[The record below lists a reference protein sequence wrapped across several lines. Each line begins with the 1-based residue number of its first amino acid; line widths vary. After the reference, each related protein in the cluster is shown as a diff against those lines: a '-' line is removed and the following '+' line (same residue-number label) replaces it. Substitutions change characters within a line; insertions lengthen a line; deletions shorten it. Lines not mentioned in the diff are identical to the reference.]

1 MRMLATP
8 LLAPPV
14 ALALLIALAACVPT
28 TPPATTPTLS
38 SPLPTATAAE
48 ELTGPTPATIVIST
62 SLILVNDSEGTTIDH
77 FDYFADP
84 TAAIDAFTE
93 YFGGE
98 PVVTP
103 FEGSNHEWPGNFYN
117 WDDFGI
123 IDYVGGPGSTGED
136 FGVRAAAATVRGLVI
151 ETVHGIAVGDT
162 AATASAAG
170 AIAGSLE
177 YEGTTHAWL
186 EMDRISVDN
195 NVPDA
200 RAFVYLTLTSTG
212 ETITQLHA
220 PSGNYGL

>member
-1 MRMLATP
+1 MRTPFTP
-8 LLAPPV
+8 LFTAT
-14 ALALLIALAACVPT
+14 LALIMLAACAPIAL
-28 TPPATTPTLS
+28 PAATPTLS
-38 SPLPTATAAE
+38 SPSPTATEAE
-48 ELTGPTPATIVIST
+48 GPTGPTPATIVITT

-77 FDYFADP
+77 FDYFTDP

-93 YFGGE
+93 YFGGD

-103 FEGSNHEWPGNFYN
+103 FEGGNHEWPGNFYN

-136 FGVRAAAATVRGLVI
+136 FGVRATAATVRGLVI
-151 ETVHGIAVGDT
+151 ETVDGIAVGDA

-170 AIAGSLE
+170 ATAGSLE

-186 EMDRISVDN
+186 EMDHISVDN

-200 RAFVYLTLTSTG
+200 RVFVYLTLSSTG
-212 ETITQLHA
+212 EIITQLHA